1 MNLNKIADKHK
12 DQPLSKSDFKKV
24 FHLLDKIKT
33 ELEAT
38 AENSKS
44 KYRQVTHR
52 NQIDNSI
59 TQAKKDTLLHEA
71 EKHVLLSHSVVS
83 DLLDAIETVESKWQQ
98 IKDIHTNGVI

>member
-12 DQPLSKSDFKKV
+12 DKPLSKSDFKKV
-24 FHLLDKIKT
+24 FNLLDKIKT

-44 KYRQVTHR
+44 KYRQVIYK
-52 NQIDNSI
+52 NQIDNHL
-59 TQAKKDTLLHEA
+59 TQAKKDALLQEA

-83 DLLDAIETVESKWQQ
+83 DLLDSIESVESKWQQ